1 MQPGANGCPTVF
13 KRPQLAPDATTAS
26 HSNAAN
32 FGTFAGSA
40 TGATSQAKQTCRRP
54 TPRTGRT
61 LASGTGTGTAGHGDK
76 RGETQLSLDRNDT
89 SGACTRGGQA
99 MSTEQISYYQ
109 AKLRYETD
117 ASDLFAALS
126 AQENLVVIDA
136 RSREAFA
143 KEHIP
148 GAINIPHRS
157 LSAETTAHLDKEA
170 SYVTYCDGI
179 GCNASTKGAMRMAQ
193 LGFSV
198 RELMGGLDWWRRDGF
213 ATQGENAAVGE
224 APSCGC

>member
-1 MQPGANGCPTVF
+1 MQPGANGCPTVS
-13 KRPQLAPDATTAS
+13 KRPQLATDVATAS
-26 HSNAAN
+26 HSN
-32 FGTFAGSA
+32 FGEFWDIRRVCNGRQVARQADMPSTYPADREHTDQRDRGS
-40 TGATSQAKQTCRRP
+40 R
-54 TPRTGRT
+54 
-61 LASGTGTGTAGHGDK
+61 GTATTAAKRSYPWTAKRCQRCVHQGD
-76 RGETQLSLDRNDT
+76 
-89 SGACTRGGQA
+89 QA

-179 GCNASTKGAMRMAQ
+179 GCNASTKGAMRMAR

-198 RELMGGLDWWRRDGF
+198 RELLGGLDWWRRDGF
-213 ATQGENAAVGE
+213 ATQGENAAVGK